1 MNDMRNMRGMDGRRV
16 PPRNSRGEFR
26 RRRRGDRGM
35 DYAMQP
41 EMRDGRVIRSYPTIH
56 PQGDYARGDMNYD
69 MARGGRGRG
78 RGDYGEYDMAR
89 QDMATMDYRGGDY
102 RGGQMMGD
110 GHYMH
115 GRQSGYEPV
124 EFMGYCQGYYGSPD
138 QDYGRGRDYGYD
150 MRGRRDYGYDYGY
163 DYGDYG
169 EDALSKEELKEW
181 EHKLMGELDEREKQM
196 FKREVIIP
204 KFKQMGIEMKDF
216 TEDELYVFTLAK
228 YLDHKHSIG
237 QNPDLSIKIAKDNLC
252 DEDIAYQG
260 SMYLMKYFDTFVEP
274 RN

>member
-1 MNDMRNMRGMDGRRV
+1 MNDMRDMRYMQDGRRM
-16 PPRNSRGEFR
+16 PPRNSRGEFTSR
-26 RRRRGDRGM
+26 GRGRGRGRRGDRGM
-35 DYAMQP
+35 DYGMYP
-41 EMRDGRVIRSYPTIH
+41 EMQDGRVIRSYPTMH

-69 MARGGRGRG
+69 MARGEDMRG
-78 RGDYGEYDMAR
+78 A
-89 QDMATMDYRGGDY
+89 DYRGGDY
-102 RGGQMMGD
+102 RGGQMSGD

-124 EFMGYCQGYYGSPD
+124 EFMGYCQGYYGSPE
-138 QDYGRGRDYGYD
+138 QDYGRGRDYGY
-150 MRGRRDYGYDYGY
+150 RRDYGYDYGY
-163 DYGDYG
+163 DYG

-196 FKREVIIP
+196 FKREIIIP

-228 YLDHKHSIG
+228 YLDHKQSIG
-237 QNPDLSIKIAKDNLC
+237 QNVDLSIKIAKDNLC
-252 DEDIAYQG
+252 DQDIAYQG

-274 RN
+274 KD

>member
-1 MNDMRNMRGMDGRRV
+1 MARNDMMYDGRRL
-16 PPRNSRGEFR
+16 PPRNARGEFR

-35 DYAMQP
+35 DYGMYP
-41 EMRDGRVIRSYPTIH
+41 DMRRGDGRVIRSYPTMH
-56 PQGDYARGDMNYD
+56 PQGDYAGDMNYD
-69 MARGGRGRG
+69 ARG
-78 RGDYGEYDMAR
+78 
-89 QDMATMDYRGGDY
+89 QDMRSMDYRGGDY

-110 GHYMH
+110 GHHMG
-115 GRQSGYEPV
+115 GRGGYEPV
-124 EFMGYCQGYYGSPD
+124 EFMGYCSGYYGSP
-138 QDYGRGRDYGYD
+138 QGDYGYGD
-150 MRGRRDYGYDYGY
+150 VRGRRDYGYDYGY

-169 EDALSKEELKEW
+169 ENALSKEELKEW

-216 TEDELYVFTLAK
+216 TEDELYVLTIAK

-252 DEDIAYQG
+252 DQDIAYQG

-274 RN
+274 RD

>member
-1 MNDMRNMRGMDGRRV
+1 MNDMRDMRGMDGRRM
-16 PPRNSRGEFR
+16 PPRNARGEFR

-35 DYAMQP
+35 DYGIYP
-41 EMRDGRVIRSYPTIH
+41 DMRRGDGRVIRSYPTIH
-56 PQGDYARGDMNYD
+56 PQGADYGRDMNYD
-69 MARGGRGRG
+69 MARS
-78 RGDYGEYDMAR
+78 GDMR
-89 QDMATMDYRGGDY
+89 SMDYRGGDY
-102 RGGQMMGD
+102 RGGQMSGD
-110 GHYMH
+110 GHYQH

-138 QDYGRGRDYGYD
+138 HGDYGRGRDYGYD
-150 MRGRRDYGYDYGY
+150 MIGRRDYGYDYGY
-163 DYGDYG
+163 DYG

-181 EHKLMGELDEREKQM
+181 EHKLMDELDEREKQM
-196 FKREVIIP
+196 FKREIIIP

-237 QNPDLSIKIAKDNLC
+237 QNPDLAIKIAKDNLC
-252 DEDIAYQG
+252 DQDIAYQG

-274 RN
+274 KD

>member
-1 MNDMRNMRGMDGRRV
+1 MNERDMRMMYDGRRM
-16 PPRNSRGEFR
+16 PPRNARGEFMSR
-26 RRRRGDRGM
+26 GRGRGRGRRGDRGM
-35 DYAMQP
+35 DYGM
-41 EMRDGRVIRSYPTIH
+41 DGRVIRSYPTIH
-56 PQGDYARGDMNYD
+56 PQGDYGRGDMNYD
-69 MARGGRGRG
+69 MARGG
-78 RGDYGEYDMAR
+78 
-89 QDMATMDYRGGDY
+89 DY
-102 RGGQMMGD
+102 RGGQMSGD

-124 EFMGYCQGYYGSPD
+124 EFMGYCQGYYGSPE
-138 QDYGRGRDYGYD
+138 QDYGRGRDYGYPD

-163 DYGDYG
+163 DYG

-181 EHKLMGELDEREKQM
+181 EHKLMSELDEREKQM

-216 TEDELYVFTLAK
+216 NEDELYVFTLAK

-274 RN
+274 RD

>member
-1 MNDMRNMRGMDGRRV
+1 MMYGDGRRL

-35 DYAMQP
+35 RDYP
-41 EMRDGRVIRSYPTIH
+41 YDMRG
-56 PQGDYARGDMNYD
+56 GDMNYD
-69 MARGGRGRG
+69 MARGGRGGSRSG

-89 QDMATMDYRGGDY
+89 GGDMRSMDYRGGDY
-102 RGGQMMGD
+102 RGGQMNDRGDYGDMRRGD
-110 GHYMH
+110 GHHYPQ
-115 GRQSGYEPV
+115 GQGSTYYPIQA
-124 EFMGYCQGYYGSPD
+124 MGTFEGYYGMPE
-138 QDYGRGRDYGYD
+138 QDYRRGGDYGYD
-150 MRGRRDYGYDYGY
+150 MRGGYGRRDYGYDYGY

-169 EDALSKEELKEW
+169 EEALSKEELKEW

-196 FKREVIIP
+196 FKKEVIIP

-237 QNPDLSIKIAKDNLC
+237 QNVDLSIKLAKDNLC
-252 DEDIAYQG
+252 DQDIAYQG

-274 RN
+274 RD

>member
-1 MNDMRNMRGMDGRRV
+1 MDERMRYDGRRL

-35 DYAMQP
+35 DYGM
-41 EMRDGRVIRSYPTIH
+41 DGRVIRSYPNMY
-56 PQGDYARGDMNYD
+56 PQGDMNYD
-69 MARGGRGRG
+69 MARG
-78 RGDYGEYDMAR
+78 DMR
-89 QDMATMDYRGGDY
+89 SMDYRGNDY

-110 GHYMH
+110 GHYQH
-115 GRQSGYEPV
+115 GRQRGYEPV

-138 QDYGRGRDYGYD
+138 QDYGRGRDYGYPD

-163 DYGDYG
+163 DYGEY
-169 EDALSKEELKEW
+169 ALSKEELKEW
-181 EHKLMGELDEREKQM
+181 EHRLMGELDEREKQM
-196 FKREVIIP
+196 FKKEIIIP

-237 QNPDLSIKIAKDNLC
+237 QNPDLAIKIAKDNLC
-252 DEDIAYQG
+252 DQDIAYQG

-274 RN
+274 KE

>member
-1 MNDMRNMRGMDGRRV
+1 M
-16 PPRNSRGEFR
+16 
-26 RRRRGDRGM
+26 
-35 DYAMQP
+35 
-41 EMRDGRVIRSYPTIH
+41 
-56 PQGDYARGDMNYD
+56 
-69 MARGGRGRG
+69 
-78 RGDYGEYDMAR
+78 
-89 QDMATMDYRGGDY
+89 
-102 RGGQMMGD
+102 D
-110 GHYMH
+110 GHYQH

-124 EFMGYCQGYYGSPD
+124 EFMGYCQGYAGSPD
-138 QDYGRGRDYGYD
+138 HGDYGRRGDYGYPD

-169 EDALSKEELKEW
+169 EEALSKEELKEW

-196 FKREVIIP
+196 FKREIIIP

-237 QNPDLSIKIAKDNLC
+237 QNVDLSIKIAKDNLC
-252 DEDIAYQG
+252 DQDIAYQG

-274 RN
+274 RD

>member
-1 MNDMRNMRGMDGRRV
+1 MNDMRDMRYMQDGRRM
-16 PPRNSRGEFR
+16 PPRNSRGEFMSR
-26 RRRRGDRGM
+26 GRGRGRGRRGDRGM
-35 DYAMQP
+35 DYGMYP
-41 EMRDGRVIRSYPTIH
+41 EMQDGRVIRSYPNMY
-56 PQGDYARGDMNYD
+56 PQGDMNYD
-69 MARGGRGRG
+69 MARG
-78 RGDYGEYDMAR
+78 EDMR
-89 QDMATMDYRGGDY
+89 SMDYRGGDY
-102 RGGQMMGD
+102 RGGQMSGD

-124 EFMGYCQGYYGSPD
+124 EFMGYCQGYYGSPE
-138 QDYGRGRDYGYD
+138 QDYGRGRDYGY
-150 MRGRRDYGYDYGY
+150 RRDYGYDYGY
-163 DYGDYG
+163 DYG

-196 FKREVIIP
+196 FKREIIIP

-237 QNPDLSIKIAKDNLC
+237 QNPDLAIKIAKDNLC
-252 DEDIAYQG
+252 DQDIAYQG

-274 RN
+274 RD